1 MRGPS
6 PVSIAT
12 LILTI
17 LLASAA
23 WGQRVMGTPRFV
35 REPLET
41 MVQSGAHTVTHW
53 DSEFL
58 YEGLAYRFSMVGTN
72 PDLGSATT
80 VVPAVIVPV
89 DVSFAVG
96 GAPLNA
102 GSKVALVEQSPL
114 FRAATF
120 ASGATQ
126 YGDAVQRA
134 NFWEAV
140 QFTSPGWHVLLS
152 APTVLP
158 AQKVL
163 VPRDRGTEI
172 AGSHARPSVG
182 MVERAW
188 WSQQVR
194 GMLQAL
200 RVSPDELAIFVTDNV
215 FLYDGAPSNCCV
227 VGYHAAVAAAGA
239 DGRQEVRT
247 YLWAS
252 YTSAATFGVPLED
265 VGALSHEL
273 AEWLNDPFV
282 RNMAPPWTLPQ
293 ATTGNCENRVEA
305 GAPLVGKAFAVRSA
319 VNRRSVTYHLQD
331 AAFLAWFSR
340 YPSNAYNGWYSYLG
354 TLQTSASGC

>member
-1 MRGPS
+1 MRGPFS
-6 PVSIAT
+6 AFVST
-12 LILTI
+12 LIVGVLFAGA
-17 LLASAA
+17 AS
-23 WGQRVMGTPRFV
+23 GQHAIGTPRFGL
-35 REPLET
+35 EPLAT
-41 MVQSGAHTVTHW
+41 VLQSGAHTVTHW

-80 VVPAVIVPV
+80 MVPAVIVPV
-89 DVSFAVG
+89 EVSFAAG
-96 GAPLNA
+96 GTALNA
-102 GSKVALVEQSPL
+102 GNKVALVEQSPL

-140 QFTSPGWHVLLS
+140 QVTSPDWHVLLS

-158 AQKVL
+158 VQRVL
-163 VPRDRGTEI
+163 VPRGSGAEI
-172 AGSHARPSVG
+172 AGSSARRPVG

-188 WSQQVR
+188 WSEQVR
-194 GMLQAL
+194 GMLRAL
-200 RVSPDELAIFVTDNV
+200 RLSPDEVAIFLTDNV
-215 FLYDGAPSNCCV
+215 LLYDGTPSNCCV
-227 VGYHAAVAAAGA
+227 VGYHGAVAAAGA

-252 YTSAATFGVPLED
+252 YTSPGTFGVPLAD
-265 VGALSHEL
+265 VGALSHEI

-282 RNMAPPWTLPQ
+282 RNMTPPWTLPR
-293 ATTGNCENRVEA
+293 AASGGCENRIEA
-305 GAPLVGKAFAVRSA
+305 GAPLIGTAFAVSA
-319 VNRRSVTYHLQD
+319 TVNRRRVTYHLQD
-331 AAFLAWFSR
+331 AAFLGWFSR
-340 YPSNAYNGWYSYLG
+340 NPSNSYNGWYSYLG